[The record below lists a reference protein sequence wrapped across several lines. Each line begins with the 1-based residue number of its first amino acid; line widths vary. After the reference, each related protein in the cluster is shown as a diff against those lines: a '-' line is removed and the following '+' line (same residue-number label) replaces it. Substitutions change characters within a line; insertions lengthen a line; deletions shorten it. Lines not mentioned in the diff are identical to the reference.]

1 MDIEN
6 YAAMTD
12 LQLLALAEDW
22 FNRMIYRSEKALAA
36 STEYEAKK
44 PGIVA
49 WLKSRKRNKEDF
61 NLRDAIAKNY
71 TLVDLMDV
79 WSWNERDAKHWASN
93 LAGLHAYLQIRKA
106 LRAQGGI

>member
-22 FNRMIYRSEKALAA
+22 FNRMVYRSEKARIA
-36 STEYEAKK
+36 SAEYEARK

-49 WLKSRKRNKEDF
+49 WLRRKFKTDFTLRTATKE
-61 NLRDAIAKNY
+61 NW
-71 TLVDLMDV
+71 TLADLMDA
-79 WSWNERDAKHWASN
+79 WSWNERDAKMWASN
-93 LAGLHAYLQIRKA
+93 LAGLHAFLQISVI
-106 LRAQGGI
+106 LTPLEEQ